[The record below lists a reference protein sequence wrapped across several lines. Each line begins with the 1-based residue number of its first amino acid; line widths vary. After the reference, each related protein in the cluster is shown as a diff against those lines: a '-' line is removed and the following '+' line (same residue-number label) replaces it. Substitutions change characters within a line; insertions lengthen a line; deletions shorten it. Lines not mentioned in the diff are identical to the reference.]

1 METNSRANGHI
12 LFVCLLD
19 QNKKNIKKDCTWVDA
34 TICIILQGWAV
45 ADAALIKLLG
55 EANMQGL
62 TLIET

>member
-1 METNSRANGHI
+1 METNSRVNGRI

-19 QNKKNIKKDCTWVDA
+19 QKKTSKKDCTWVDA

>member
-1 METNSRANGHI
+1 METNARANGHI
-12 LFVCLLD
+12 LSVCLLD
-19 QNKKNIKKDCTWVDA
+19 QKKNFKKDCTWVDA

-55 EANMQGL
+55 ETNMQGL